1 MQRRNILKALSAV
14 IAGAAIVT
22 SLGAHADDKVIK
34 VGTIGGPDAQIWEVV
49 TKVAKREGL
58 NVKVVE
64 FNDYVQPNAALDA
77 GDLDANSFQHQPY
90 LDSQIKQ
97 RGYKIVNAGL
107 TYISP
112 LGIYSKKLKSL
123 KDLPQGAKV
132 AVPNDPSNENRAL
145 LLLQTQG
152 VIKLKAGAGT
162 NGNNATALD
171 VAENPKKIKLVELDA
186 AQLPRSL
193 ADVDA
198 AAINTNFALSAGLQ
212 PTKDAI
218 ALEDIHSP
226 YANLIA
232 VRTQD
237 KDKPWVKKLVAAYQS
252 EDVRQFIKTQFK
264 GSVVPSFS
272 RGSQSQHP
280 SLDHQILA
288 ATALR
293 RRAHDFETGALAQA
307 PRLFQCAGRGQRQ
320 SRITRAPREPR
331 CFAHQACADAE
342 TLHIRFDPQEAH
354 AGHRRRHGDDAHRTH
369 HHAVV
374 ISDDARFANAIVAL
388 RVGGDH
394 ARKQPFE
401 RSVPTI
407 LRREPLRLSMHEP
420 AALARAR
427 RAQFDHISLRLVAEQ
442 SFDKVHR
449 GNQLL
454 L

>member
-1 MQRRNILKALSAV
+1 MKMLSITKSLAAATVALGMVA
-14 IAGAAIVT
+14 AGNAAAQEQTVR
-22 SLGAHADDKVIK
+22 
-34 VGTIGGPDAQIWEVV
+34 VGTVSGPDAEVWQV
-49 TKVAKREGL
+49 VQKVAKKNGL

-90 LDSQIKQ
+90 LDSQVKQ

-123 KDLPQGAKV
+123 KDLAQGAKI

-145 LLLQTQG
+145 LLLQAQG

-162 NGNNATALD
+162 DGNNATPLD

-193 ADVDA
+193 SDVDA
-198 AAINTNFALSAGLQ
+198 AAINTNFALAAGLQ

-232 VRTQD
+232 VRAQD

-264 GSVVPSFS
+264 GSVVPSF
-272 RGSQSQHP
+272 
-280 SLDHQILA
+280 
-288 ATALR
+288 
-293 RRAHDFETGALAQA
+293 
-307 PRLFQCAGRGQRQ
+307 
-320 SRITRAPREPR
+320 
-331 CFAHQACADAE
+331 
-342 TLHIRFDPQEAH
+342 
-354 AGHRRRHGDDAHRTH
+354 
-369 HHAVV
+369 
-374 ISDDARFANAIVAL
+374 
-388 RVGGDH
+388 
-394 ARKQPFE
+394 
-401 RSVPTI
+401 
-407 LRREPLRLSMHEP
+407 
-420 AALARAR
+420 
-427 RAQFDHISLRLVAEQ
+427 
-442 SFDKVHR
+442 
-449 GNQLL
+449 
-454 L
+454 

>member
-1 MQRRNILKALSAV
+1 LRSSWRRERSSAAAGFHPNLTSIRKSEIYMQRRNILKALSAV
-14 IAGAAIVT
+14 VAGAAIFT
-22 SLGAHADDKVIK
+22 SFGAHADDKVIK

-90 LDSQIKQ
+90 LDSQVKQ

-123 KDLPQGAKV
+123 KDLAQGAKI

-145 LLLQTQG
+145 LLLQAQG
-152 VIKLKAGAGT
+152 VIKLKDGAGT
-162 NGNNATALD
+162 NGNNATPLD

-193 ADVDA
+193 SDVDA
-198 AAINTNFALSAGLQ
+198 AAINTNFALAAGLQ

-218 ALEDIHSP
+218 ALEDIRSP

-232 VRTQD
+232 VRAQD

-264 GSVVPSFS
+264 GSVVPSF
-272 RGSQSQHP
+272 
-280 SLDHQILA
+280 
-288 ATALR
+288 
-293 RRAHDFETGALAQA
+293 
-307 PRLFQCAGRGQRQ
+307 
-320 SRITRAPREPR
+320 
-331 CFAHQACADAE
+331 
-342 TLHIRFDPQEAH
+342 
-354 AGHRRRHGDDAHRTH
+354 
-369 HHAVV
+369 
-374 ISDDARFANAIVAL
+374 
-388 RVGGDH
+388 
-394 ARKQPFE
+394 
-401 RSVPTI
+401 
-407 LRREPLRLSMHEP
+407 
-420 AALARAR
+420 
-427 RAQFDHISLRLVAEQ
+427 
-442 SFDKVHR
+442 
-449 GNQLL
+449 
-454 L
+454 

>member
-1 MQRRNILKALSAV
+1 LRSSWRRERSSAAAGFHPNLTSIRKSEIYMQRRNILKALSAV
-14 IAGAAIVT
+14 VAGAAIFT
-22 SLGAHADDKVIK
+22 SFGAHADDKVIK

-90 LDSQIKQ
+90 LDSQVKQ

-123 KDLPQGAKV
+123 KDLAQGAKI

-145 LLLQTQG
+145 LLLQAQG

-162 NGNNATALD
+162 DGNNATPLD
-171 VAENPKKIKLVELDA
+171 VAENPKEIKLVELDA

-193 ADVDA
+193 SDVDA
-198 AAINTNFALSAGLQ
+198 AAINTNFALAAGLQ

-232 VRTQD
+232 VRAQD

-264 GSVVPSFS
+264 GSVVPSF
-272 RGSQSQHP
+272 
-280 SLDHQILA
+280 
-288 ATALR
+288 
-293 RRAHDFETGALAQA
+293 
-307 PRLFQCAGRGQRQ
+307 
-320 SRITRAPREPR
+320 
-331 CFAHQACADAE
+331 
-342 TLHIRFDPQEAH
+342 
-354 AGHRRRHGDDAHRTH
+354 
-369 HHAVV
+369 
-374 ISDDARFANAIVAL
+374 
-388 RVGGDH
+388 
-394 ARKQPFE
+394 
-401 RSVPTI
+401 
-407 LRREPLRLSMHEP
+407 
-420 AALARAR
+420 
-427 RAQFDHISLRLVAEQ
+427 
-442 SFDKVHR
+442 
-449 GNQLL
+449 
-454 L
+454 